1 MIGLGSDKN
10 TITNACSGDGSGAA
24 LPSVSLS
31 TPSASEGFKNNIV
44 SSSISGYFD
53 KHRKLVINDEVNQIK
68 NENMLKALPP
78 TIPAT
83 NVEGTRGRRRES
95 GERR

>member
-1 MIGLGSDKN
+1 MSW
-10 TITNACSGDGSGAA
+10 SGEGSGAA

-44 SSSISGYFD
+44 WSCISGYFE
-53 KHRKLVINDEVNQIK
+53 KHRKIVMNDEVNQIK

-78 TIPAT
+78 TMPAT
-83 NVEGTRGRRRES
+83 NVEDIRGRRRENA
-95 GERR
+95 ERR